1 MKIEKKSISSPSSPE
16 VRTHPELQ
24 KLVPRNY
31 LSRNGT
37 RGPYPGGCEPV
48 RVRPTTMK
56 AAKEEVE
63 EVEPKTV
70 GRPEMGL
77 KEEARMLLMHSDD
90 ETWPDQKKKKWHQR
104 KKTNKRCWRL
114 QRMRDLVE
122 MKILLS

>member
-1 MKIEKKSISSPSSPE
+1 MKIAKKSISSPSSPE

-24 KLVPRNY
+24 KLVPRNH
-31 LSRNGT
+31 

-56 AAKEEVE
+56 VAKEEVE
-63 EVEPKTV
+63 EVEPKKT
-70 GRPEMGL
+70 GARPEMGL

-90 ETWPDQKKKKWHQR
+90 ETWPDQTKKKWHQR